1 MRKVRLAE
9 DRLRPGAA
17 RGAYAR
23 LIRGRDAT
31 AMVRV
36 GDLLRTPD
44 GALVL
49 RPSWDAPAFGPLWD
63 EACASQAPQP
73 GQHIVAFA
81 VHDGPGLTE
90 IARVGLSPAVLR
102 GLHTDDRYAP
112 RRR

>member
-1 MRKVRLAE
+1 MLNVLLAE

-63 EACASQAPQP
+63 DAEAAGASQP
-73 GQHIVAFA
+73 GASIIAFA

-102 GLHTDDRYAP
+102 GRNRDDRFAPP
-112 RRR
+112 RR